1 VFGHR
6 GARKKA
12 PENTMAAFE
21 RAVADGADGV
31 ELDVRLDG
39 DGEVVV
45 IHDTTLS
52 RVTGGRDDRH
62 VDVLGKSELGKVDVG
77 QGERVPL
84 LAEVLSWARERRTR
98 VNVELKADLSRRA
111 ALVWKVVR
119 MVGAEPDA
127 GERLILSSFDPRLLF
142 AVARI
147 LPWVPAG
154 YLIEKAPVPRPRRAE
169 LLLGASAVHP
179 NASLVTATSIAPWQE
194 AQLPVNVWTVNDP
207 GEARRLDQLGVDCII
222 TDEPGEILKAL
233 DTDENLP
240 R

>member
-1 VFGHR
+1 
-6 GARKKA
+6 
-12 PENTMAAFE
+12 MAAFE
-21 RAVADGADGV
+21 RAVTEGADGV

-52 RVTGGRDDRH
+52 RVTGGRDGRR
-62 VDVLGKSELGKVDVG
+62 VDELGRSELAKVDVG
-77 QGERVPL
+77 RGERVPL
-84 LAEVLSWARERRTR
+84 LAEVLSWARARSTR
-98 VNVELKADLSRRA
+98 VNVELKADVSRRA

-119 MVGAEPDA
+119 LVGAESDA
-127 GERLILSSFDPRLLF
+127 AERLILSSFDPRLLF

-154 YLIEKAPVPRPRRAE
+154 YLIEKAPVPRPRMAE

-179 NASLVTATSIAPWQE
+179 NASLVTPTSIAPWQK

-207 GEARRLDQLGVDCII
+207 AEARRLDGLGVDCII

-233 DTDENLP
+233 V
-240 R
+240 